1 MGRERFLVGHSPCL
15 CFASHSRNP
24 RNSRLKNFV
33 KKTRNDIF
41 VIQKTQSLC
50 AFVVAHTS
58 IMSDF
63 RIVKASQEDIPLIL
77 AFIRRLAEYE
87 RLSSEVV
94 ANEEMLRE
102 SLFGKRPVAEVIL
115 GYYQNK
121 PVGFAV
127 FFQNFST
134 FRGRPGLYLE
144 DLFVNPE
151 MRGKGFGRA
160 MLVYLAKVA
169 RERKCAR
176 FEWSVLDWNEPAVG
190 FYRNL

>member
-1 MGRERFLVGHSPCL
+1 
-15 CFASHSRNP
+15 
-24 RNSRLKNFV
+24 
-33 KKTRNDIF
+33 
-41 VIQKTQSLC
+41 
-50 AFVVAHTS
+50 
-58 IMSDF
+58 MSDF

-115 GYYQNK
+115 GYYQDK

-190 FYRNL
+190 FYRNLGAVPMSEWTVFRLTGKALERLAEESPK